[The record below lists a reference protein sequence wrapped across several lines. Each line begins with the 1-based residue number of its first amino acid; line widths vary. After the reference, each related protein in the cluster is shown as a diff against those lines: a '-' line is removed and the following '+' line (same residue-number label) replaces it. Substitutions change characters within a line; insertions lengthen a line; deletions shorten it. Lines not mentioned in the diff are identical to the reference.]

1 MTIEK
6 PIYPITEKEEL
17 SLIEHEECHAIQFES
32 EAEWRNEVKQ
42 FGDASFQ
49 RPKIKPLVYTGD
61 LKVLKD
67 KVDKWAKEVKAW
79 EIGIISTEDISD
91 ELIPF

>member
-1 MTIEK
+1 MATQK

-32 EAEWRNEVKQ
+32 LAEYCNEVAQ

-49 RPKIKPLVYTGD
+49 RPEIKPLVYIGE

-67 KVDKWAKEVKAW
+67 KVDKWAKDLKDWGNAQFA
-79 EIGIISTEDISD
+79 TEDVSD